1 MADEPQ
7 STDPEPAPAAEDE
20 TKTTADLAEKAME
33 MLNGGLVV
41 TLPEPA
47 QRSRSYRE
55 LILQEMNWMACDYY
69 HERRWKVHAGKQICI
84 GIKDSALDRKKLNKN
99 WIASECTLHMKRFW
113 AGIIANAQHHAIV
126 SDELAEYCASIANK
140 YNDHLHTDTGDV
152 TRDYDVGERDIIAI
166 TVPVVKLKEGN
177 SAIVKTRTQKNE
189 VLEATILSMQSMGAD
204 FYRPLFRPPDD
215 EMDMFTMPLMDP
227 ARDND
232 FNALLVQSFCLKH
245 CDRPRALLRTKSE
258 VKPAQLPE
266 VTRKFA
272 RQTNEPSCLAMSVR
286 DFDLQVK
293 PKPTFSGTMVKTQL
307 TAIDFELL
315 DSWMLSD
322 APSWPML
329 AICLTY
335 RSSAS
340 GLHRHEYGTEYCRDV
355 FLQLSRQPRGLVN
368 SSRRLLGPR
377 QRNAITT
384 FLDTPPRRLKF
395 EPLVDCDNQNGSN
408 EQHAAISR
416 LGLHGPHNYGRR
428 KSYIDP
434 VSRKR
439 KRRRSLKAL
448 YLALLQIDNTGEK
461 SVISRS
467 RADDG
472 TIVIDGESEST
483 KVKAAPAATNAHGKR
498 KKRQRK
504 QSIEVVEQE
513 GANGPQIHLPFS
525 SSAVKDVGELS
536 VLFLQRSIEAT
547 HPEPAGET
555 SQSQTTLF
563 QGVDKDDAKGEIIA
577 LPKNAR
583 IEVAITSG
591 NKMIPR
597 CHKSDREI
605 EPMLHMPNVPY
616 GEYSNRMS
624 KQLRVGFLGIP
635 AKMFA
640 HSLFYSGRFCKNN
653 RVRRVSVTIAS
664 ATKIMMPQ
672 PNMLYAR
679 LFEHDVVEI
688 FGRFRTHNWQRTL
701 DHPPDRHGEQLLKK
715 YSTELTNSPSKKL
728 KPTADMRAIE
738 ILAGYV
744 TMKLSRGEG
753 KQQGALGTNKI
764 LVKSIE
770 QVDPIALQQQLPHLH
785 HAPAPQQQPQQHVYM
800 PPMQNMQMQGHGVSP
815 HGAGQPMMMHPVMPP
830 PMKMA
835 PMQNPQMAHMPMH
848 HGSMSQGGRTP
859 GSATPGSMTPVPNGA
874 GQMVPPPMQQ
884 GHMTP
889 GSLTP
894 RQMALMKMP
903 PGPMAAGGMQ
913 PGQMTPGGMQP
924 GQMTPGS
931 MTPGQMAPGKI
942 PPGTMPGM
950 PPMQQQMQSKA
961 AAMQMH
967 MEQMKRRP
975 PMPMPGKRRPMM
987 AYEQMYQPQVAP
999 PPYRYRPMPDVNM
1012 MRMPMYPV
1020 AMYNKQIPYPKTH
1033 DDQYRSPHMQR

>member
-1 MADEPQ
+1 MVDKVRFAHVETA
-7 STDPEPAPAAEDE
+7 SGAEDA
-20 TKTTADLAEKAME
+20 TKRAADLADKAME
-33 MLNGGLVV
+33 MLRGGRIV

-69 HERRWKVHAGKQICI
+69 HERRWKVHAGKQLCI
-84 GIKDSALDRKKLNKN
+84 GIRDSVMDRKKLNKN

-113 AGIIANAQHHAIV
+113 AGIIANAQHHAAV
-126 SDELAEYCASIANK
+126 SDELAEYCANIANK
-140 YNDHLHTDTGDV
+140 YNDQMHTDAGDV
-152 TRDYDVGERDIIAI
+152 TRDYDVGERDLIAI
-166 TVPVVKLKEGN
+166 TVPVVKLQGPNAAALKVR
-177 SAIVKTRTQKNE
+177 AQKNE

-245 CDRPRALLRTKSE
+245 SNRPRALPRAKSE
-258 VKPAQLPE
+258 LKPPQLPQ
-266 VTRKFA
+266 VIRKFHRKA
-272 RQTNEPSCLAMSVR
+272 NEPSCLAMSAR
-286 DFDLQVK
+286 DFDIQIK
-293 PKPTFSGTMVKTQL
+293 PKPTFNGHMVKTQL

-340 GLHRHEYGTEYCRDV
+340 GLHRHEYSTEYCREV
-355 FLQLSRQPRGLVN
+355 FLKLSRQPRGLVN

-384 FLDTPPRRLKF
+384 FLDAPPRRLKF
-395 EPLVDCDNQNGSN
+395 EPLVDCHNRNGSDERN
-408 EQHAAISR
+408 SATKRQ
-416 LGLHGPHNYGRR
+416 GLRGAYNYGRR
-428 KSYIDP
+428 ASHIKP

-439 KRRRSLKAL
+439 KRRRSLKAH
-448 YLALLQIDNTGEK
+448 YMELLQNYRSAKRFAIRRSNIDD
-461 SVISRS
+461 SAMDV
-467 RADDG
+467 
-472 TIVIDGESEST
+472 DGESETT
-483 KVKAAPAATNAHGKR
+483 KMKAVSASSVHGKK
-498 KKRQRK
+498 KKRQRRH
-504 QSIEVVEQE
+504 SIEVIEHE
-513 GANGPQIHLPFS
+513 PANEVQIRLPFS
-525 SSAVKDVGELS
+525 SSAVKDVGDLP
-536 VLFLQRSIEAT
+536 VAFLQRSSQPT
-547 HPEPAGET
+547 HPGPVGHT
-555 SQSQTTLF
+555 SQQLTLLEE
-563 QGVDKDDAKGEIIA
+563 VPKDGARGEIIA

-591 NKMIPR
+591 KKKMPP
-597 CHKSDREI
+597 CHKSGREI
-605 EPMLHMPNVPY
+605 EPVLHMPNVPY

-653 RVRRVSVTIAS
+653 RVRRVAVTIANS
-664 ATKIMMPQ
+664 TKIMMPQ

-679 LFEHDVVEI
+679 LFEHDVVSI
-688 FGRFRTHNWQRTL
+688 FGRFRTYNWQRTL

-715 YSTELTNSPSKKL
+715 YTTELANSSSKKL
-728 KPTADMRAIE
+728 KPAPDTRAIE

-744 TMKLSRGEG
+744 SLKLSRGEG
-753 KQQGALGTNKI
+753 KQQGALGTTKI
-764 LVKSIE
+764 LFKSIE
-770 QVDPIALQQQLPHLH
+770 QVDPITRQQHLAQFH
-785 HAPAPQQQPQQHVYM
+785 NTPPPPPQPQQHMFM
-800 PPMQNMQMQGHGVSP
+800 PPMQTMQMAGHGVSP
-815 HGAGQPMMMHPVMPP
+815 HGAGQPMMLHPVMPP
-830 PMKMA
+830 PMNMA
-835 PMQNPQMAHMPMH
+835 PMPTPQMPHIPMH
-848 HGSMSQGGRTP
+848 HGSMAQGGRTP
-859 GSATPGSMTPVPNGA
+859 GSATPGSMTPLPNGA
-874 GQMVPPPMQQ
+874 GQMMPPTMQQ

-903 PGPMAAGGMQ
+903 PGTMVAGGMQ
-913 PGQMTPGGMQP
+913 PGQMTPVGMQP
-924 GQMTPGS
+924 GQMTPVG
-931 MTPGQMAPGKI
+931 MQPGQMGPGKI

-950 PPMQQQMQSKA
+950 PPMQLQMQSKA

-967 MEQMKRRP
+967 LEQLKRRP
-975 PMPMPGKRRPMM
+975 PMAMPGKRRPMM

-999 PPYRYRPMPDVNM
+999 PPFRYRPMPDVNM
-1012 MRMPMYPV
+1012 MRMPMYPM

-1033 DDQYRSPHMQR
+1033 DDPYRSPHMQR